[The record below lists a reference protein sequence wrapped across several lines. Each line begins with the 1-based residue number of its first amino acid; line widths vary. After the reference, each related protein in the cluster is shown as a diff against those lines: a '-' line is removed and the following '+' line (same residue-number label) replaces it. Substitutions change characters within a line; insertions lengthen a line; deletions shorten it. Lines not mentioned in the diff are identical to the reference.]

1 MVVVGDL
8 LEERA
13 GVAAYNPI
21 EVGHV
26 PSSWDPVD
34 LGPILRGEA
43 PDEVPTMWR
52 RTDGVALL
60 YPGKIHAINAESE
73 SGKTWMALSVCAE
86 VMLEGEQVFFIDF
99 EDSPASVVGRLV
111 DLGVPADVVEIC
123 FHYIRP
129 DDPLTPELSEALVA
143 SVMAV
148 GASLAVV
155 DGVTEAMVLHGFSIK
170 DNDDAARFIAL
181 LLRPL
186 QRTGATVLV
195 LDHVT
200 KSKEDRGRFAIGA
213 QHKLAGIDGAVY
225 TAKVIDPYGRGRT
238 GTSRLEVAKDRPG
251 HVRAVAGDGKRI
263 GTFRLVSEGDRL
275 RAEVVADDG
284 GTESGLS
291 DALLARVSQALA
303 EHGPLSQSKLVER
316 VSGNAHMVRIA
327 ASFLVDLECATEHEG
342 PRKARIFTHV
352 KPYES
357 AAK

>member
-1 MVVVGDL
+1 
-8 LEERA
+8 
-13 GVAAYNPI
+13 
-21 EVGHV
+21 
-26 PSSWDPVD
+26 
-34 LGPILRGEA
+34 
-43 PDEVPTMWR
+43 MWR

-73 SGKTWMALSVCAE
+73 SGKTWMALSICAE

-111 DLGVPADVVEIC
+111 DLGVPVDVVEVC

-129 DDPLTPELSEALVA
+129 DDPLTDSLSETLVAALVD
-143 SVMAV
+143 V

-200 KSKEDRGRFAIGA
+200 KANESGNRFAIGA

-225 TAKVIDPYGRGRT
+225 TAKVEQPYGRGRT

-251 HVRAVAGDGKRI
+251 HVRAVAGSGKHI
-263 GTFRLVSEGDRL
+263 GTFRLVSEGGAL
-275 RAEVVADDG
+275 RAEVVPAAG
-284 GTESGLS
+284 GDSAVRLS
-291 DALLARVSQALA
+291 PELLTKVSDLIAEKAPVSQT
-303 EHGPLSQSKLVER
+303 GLVKAAG
-316 VSGNAHMVRIA
+316 GNAAAVRA
-327 ASFLVDLECATEHEG
+327 AADHLVKIGCAEERAGSRNARLFSHLKFYEG
-342 PRKARIFTHV
+342 ADR
-352 KPYES
+352 
-357 AAK
+357 